1 VDSWHTLWI
10 LRPLIILVMA
20 TPTLIIPVLLG
31 LRKKRPDAEVTTETH
46 ADGAPRYRLSAPGWW
61 RTDAD
66 SGYQSVASGEAES
79 SAQKRAA

>member
-1 VDSWHTLWI
+1 MDSWHTLWF

-31 LRKKRPDAEVTTETH
+31 LRKKRPDAEISTETH
-46 ADGAPRYRLSAPGWW
+46 ADCAPRFTLSAPGSW

-66 SGYQSVASGEAES
+66 SRYQSVASGEVES
-79 SAQKRAA
+79 STQKRAA